1 MKDSKNLVIGML
13 CAVLCIM
20 AVAYAAFTTTLNI
33 NGSANISSNWS
44 VIIPASDGISCT
56 TQAAAGGSEEG
67 LSASGTADGGTSA
80 TFTMSFVQPGD
91 SATCT
96 VKIKNAGTLNAK
108 VSDVQITGNEATGA
122 IRFSVQGIDNTKKLA
137 AAGEMTFTVTG
148 TYDASTSTQPGAGDK
163 TKSLTVTPIFVQDM
177 DAGA

>member
-44 VIIPASDGISCT
+44 VVIPASDGISCT

-108 VSDVQITGNEATGA
+108 VSDVQITGNDATGA

>member
-44 VIIPASDGISCT
+44 VIIPASDGISCI

-108 VSDVQITGNEATGA
+108 VSNVQITGNDATGA
-122 IRFSVQGIDNTKKLA
+122 IRFSVQGIDNSKTLD
-137 AAGEMTFTVTG
+137 AGADLTFTVTG
-148 TYDASTSTQPGAGDK
+148 TYESSTTSQPGEGDK
-163 TKSLTVTPIFVQDM
+163 TKSLTVTPIFVQNL
-177 DAGA
+177 G

>member
-20 AVAYAAFTTTLNI
+20 AVAYAAFNTTLNI

-108 VSDVQITGNEATGA
+108 VSDVQITGNDATGA

>member
-67 LSASGTADGGTSA
+67 LSASGTGTFIPQNPEIIVGTA
-80 TFTMSFVQPGD
+80 KNIVIE
-91 SATCT
+91 
-96 VKIKNAGTLNAK
+96 VKNF
-108 VSDVQITGNEATGA
+108 ITPLRLFE
-122 IRFSVQGIDNTKKLA
+122 II
-137 AAGEMTFTVTG
+137 E
-148 TYDASTSTQPGAGDK
+148 P
-163 TKSLTVTPIFVQDM
+163 
-177 DAGA
+177 

>member
-44 VIIPASDGISCT
+44 VVIPASDGISCT

-108 VSDVQITGNEATGA
+108 VSDVQITGNDATGENS
-122 IRFSVQGIDNTKKLA
+122 F
-137 AAGEMTFTVTG
+137 
-148 TYDASTSTQPGAGDK
+148 
-163 TKSLTVTPIFVQDM
+163 
-177 DAGA
+177 

>member
-44 VIIPASDGISCT
+44 VIIPASDGISCI

-108 VSDVQITGNEATGA
+108 VSDVQITGNDATGA